1 MSYCTFWDY
10 TILHR
15 FREYDDPRSANENI
29 FNYVTSSNNRDGLAV
44 RTAGNALLNRPEDQ
58 KILIVLSDG
67 RPNDIIVN
75 RPGSK
80 NPTPYFGDYAI
91 KDTATEIRKLRN
103 QGIAVLGVFAGAE
116 KDLLAEQK
124 IFGKDFAYIKDIR
137 NFSRVTGAYLKKQ
150 VLNA

>member
-1 MSYCTFWDY
+1 M
-10 TILHR
+10 
-15 FREYDDPRSANENI
+15 
-29 FNYVTSSNNRDGLAV
+29 
-44 RTAGNALLNRPEDQ
+44 NRPEDQ

-103 QGIAVLGVFAGAE
+103 QGIAVLGVLQGGERPSGRAE
-116 KDLLAEQK
+116 
-124 IFGKDFAYIKDIR
+124 DFRKRLAYIKDIR

-150 VLNA
+150 VLNT